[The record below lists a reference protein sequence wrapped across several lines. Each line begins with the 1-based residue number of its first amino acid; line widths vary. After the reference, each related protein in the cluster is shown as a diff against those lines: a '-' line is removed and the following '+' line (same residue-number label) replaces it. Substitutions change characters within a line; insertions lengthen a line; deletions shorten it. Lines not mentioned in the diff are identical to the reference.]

1 MFTKAVALFT
11 TIAVAAS
18 SVFAADPLVLNTPAN
33 ARQCIPTL
41 ITWSGGNGLFF
52 LTPYM
57 EFAEPNTSF
66 LTAVSNICL
75 VLSGIERTPIQEFG
89 GLPAD
94 QHSFLWQTNVAS
106 GSLVSLDLADD
117 VGGELV
123 QSGFFVIGDGPNNCT
138 LVQDP

>member
-1 MFTKAVALFT
+1 MFMKIIARFT
-11 TIAVAAS
+11 TFAIVAS
-18 SVFAADPLVLNTPAN
+18 SVSAADPLVLNTPAD
-33 ARQCIPTL
+33 AHQCIPTL

-52 LTPYM
+52 LR
-57 EFAEPNTSF
+57 
-66 LTAVSNICL
+66 
-75 VLSGIERTPIQEFG
+75 VLSGIERNPIQEFG

-123 QSGFFVIGDGPNNCT
+123 QSGFFVIGDGPSNCT
-138 LVQDP
+138 LVQDA